1 MSFLNDPP
9 KMVHRSTK
17 LEARIATRDYA
28 SDFYGRLNKM
38 SDTERHIYINKVI
51 EVAFRMKGLN
61 YDLV

>member
-1 MSFLNDPP
+1 
-9 KMVHRSTK
+9 MVHRSTE